1 MIEGGWEMG
10 NSVRTFLLLGIAA
23 SALHA
28 GEFLV
33 VTRSSSG
40 LWSFQDV
47 ESISVNGKD
56 KVRTAPLASAPP
68 SWDPKALG
76 HLPETQFSALTIVR
90 RTADGALLGRN
101 ASPDWQLL
109 LPDGLKSK
117 TSDSAAR
124 MWSDSTVALKKDRK
138 DKSPSAIRLEELYA
152 IVPGQ
157 DAAVSAAALA
167 TELAPHKTPGVS
179 DEDAFR
185 SMLSLIPAAVK
196 AYPAGPA
203 ADRIRDFLRTAI
215 SVRLTQWQEG
225 GATLSVLDEAL
236 ALAGAAQTAF
246 PNDARLAAEATE
258 ARDVRKWL
266 DRRLAILRAL
276 DAGEQSDAF
285 LVEYRAFEIYDKSFP
300 QLSSARQMHLR
311 LSAKTHIETAR
322 RLRTDGDYAGAV
334 RHLLIAKWRDPKAPD
349 ADEMLE
355 QVRLEA
361 ARLSSQKFAESR
373 RAIDPRSPAQVQ
385 LQRRLLLAEQYL
397 NDGKLAEGEKAI
409 QDAEAAD
416 KDEPRVLLLQSR
428 LAVARGDLGMALAL
442 LDNYDGIAVTPQ
454 DFTDGEKLRAQVQY
468 TIETS
473 LAKKRSELDADL
485 DQQRFASALE
495 TSADGLKLDNENPD
509 FLYYAG
515 LDACVLRHC
524 DKGAP
529 LLRRY
534 LDLTDSTEANRQR
547 RVAAVQLLREAEQ
560 EPPDPAGDKPRDRTE
575 LSWFSGA
582 PLGRGVLYDPVSL
595 AFQPKVSHIE
605 ASDHLNINYEWAGN
619 ALHSVHAKY
628 EAKKT
633 GSNILRV
640 AGAAA
645 LSAGAGMS
653 STVGWRTADRET
665 NDFYFNYYDDVP
677 QVLKVS
683 RDNVVTKSTRIP
695 ITIPGVPIAMGGFGA
710 LGALGSMGSIGSSIG
725 AIGKVGGMAR
735 LSPLGG
741 MGGAM
746 PGLGGFGGSG
756 ILSRLAGS
764 GRMSGLGGF
773 SSLTAMRQIAP
784 SQNYSVLRD
793 PQGGS
798 SAGFLTLW
806 NSPRLDTRLAYKATG
821 KRAAVGF
828 SGNRFFHPF
837 VWDGIHLFELDY
849 DDQGRVQ
856 HAWEIGDPG
865 APRLDLSWEG
875 KRLVQ
880 VSGHDSSGAVVY
892 SRTLN
897 YNGERLTGE
906 VITHPGG
913 SSRIEYKYDKQGRLV
928 EADCDADHSLDGRSR
943 KVHFVVDDK
952 GKG

>member
-1 MIEGGWEMG
+1 MG
-10 NSVRTFLLLGIAA
+10 KSVRTFLLLAIAV
-23 SALHA
+23 SVPPGLRA

-33 VTRSSSG
+33 VTRSSAG
-40 LWSFQDV
+40 VWSFQDV

-56 KVRTAPLASAPP
+56 KLRIAPLTSAPP
-68 SWDPKALG
+68 AWDPKAVG
-76 HLPETQFSALTIVR
+76 HLAEAQLSTFTIVR
-90 RTADGALLGRN
+90 RGADGALLGRN

-117 TSDSAAR
+117 TSDPAAH
-124 MWSDSTVALKKDRK
+124 MWSESTVALKKDRK
-138 DKSPSAIRLEELYA
+138 DKSPSAIRVEELYA

-167 TELAPHKTPGVS
+167 TELALHKTPGMS
-179 DEDAFR
+179 DADAFA

-196 AYPAGPA
+196 AYPTGPGSG
-203 ADRIRDFLRTAI
+203 RIRDFLRVAI
-215 SVRLTQWQEG
+215 SARVTQWQEG
-225 GATLSVLDEAL
+225 GAMLSVLDEAL
-236 ALAGAAQTAF
+236 ALAGAADAAF
-246 PNDARLAAEATE
+246 PKDPNLAAGATQ

-300 QLSSARQMHLR
+300 QLSSARAAHLR

-322 RLRTDGDYAGAV
+322 LLRTEGDYAGAV
-334 RHLLIAKWRDPKAPD
+334 RHLLMAKWRDPKAPD

-373 RAIDPRSPAQVQ
+373 RGIDPRSPAQVQ

-409 QDAEAAD
+409 QDAEAID
-416 KDEPRVLLLQSR
+416 KDEPRVLLLQAR
-428 LAVARGDLGMALAL
+428 LSVARGDLGMALAL

-473 LAKKRSELDADL
+473 LAKKRSELEGDL
-485 DQQRFASALE
+485 DQQRFATALE
-495 TSADGLKLDNENPD
+495 TSADALKLDNENSD

-547 RVAAVQLLREAEQ
+547 RIAAVQLLREAEQ
-560 EPPDPAGDKPRDRTE
+560 EQPDSVDDKVRDRTE

-582 PLGRGVLYDPVSL
+582 PLGHGVLYDPVSL
-595 AFQPKVSHIE
+595 AFQPKVAHIE
-605 ASDHLNINYEWAGN
+605 ASDHLNINYEWTGN

-633 GSNILRV
+633 GSNLLRV

-645 LSAGAGMS
+645 MSAGAGVS
-653 STVGWRTADRET
+653 STVGWRTPDRET
-665 NDFYFNYYDDVP
+665 NDFYFNYYEDVP

-725 AIGKVGGMAR
+725 AISKVGSMAR

-741 MGGAM
+741 MGAM

-773 SSLTAMRQIAP
+773 SSLSAMRQIAP

-865 APRLDLSWEG
+865 APRLDLTWDG

-897 YNGERLTGE
+897 YNGERLTSE
-906 VITHPGG
+906 VITHQGG
-913 SSRIEYKYDKQGRLV
+913 SSHIEYKYDKQGRLV

>member
-1 MIEGGWEMG
+1 MG
-10 NSVRTFLLLGIAA
+10 NSIRTFLLLGIVVSVAA
-23 SALHA
+23 ELCA

-33 VTRSSSG
+33 VTRSSAG
-40 LWSFQDV
+40 VWSFQDV

-56 KVRTAPLASAPP
+56 KVRIAPLATAPP
-68 SWDPKALG
+68 EWDPKAVG
-76 HLPETQFSALTIVR
+76 HLPETQFSTFTIVR
-90 RTADGALLGRN
+90 RGADGALLGRN

-117 TSDSAAR
+117 TADPAAR
-124 MWSDSTVALKKDRK
+124 MWSESTVALKKDRK
-138 DKSPSAIRLEELYA
+138 EKSPAAIRLEELYA
-152 IVPGQ
+152 ILPGQ
-157 DAAVSAAALA
+157 DGAVSAAALA
-167 TELAPHKTPGVS
+167 TELALHKSPGVS
-179 DEDAFR
+179 DADAFAA
-185 SMLSLIPAAVK
+185 MLSLIPAAVK
-196 AYPAGPA
+196 AYPAGPGS
-203 ADRIRDFLRTAI
+203 DRIRDFLRTAI
-215 SVRLTQWQEG
+215 SGRLTQWQEG
-225 GATLSVLDEAL
+225 GAALSVLDESL
-236 ALAGAAQTAF
+236 ALAAAADAAF
-246 PNDARLAAEATE
+246 PKDRTLAAEATE

-300 QLSSARQMHLR
+300 QLSSARQAHLR

-322 RLRTDGDYAGAV
+322 RLRTEGDYPGAV

-373 RAIDPRSPAQVQ
+373 RGIDPRSPAQVQ

-409 QDAEAAD
+409 QDAEAID
-416 KDEPRVLLLQSR
+416 KEEPRVLLLQAR
-428 LAVARGDLGMALAL
+428 LSVARGDLGMALAL

-468 TIETS
+468 NIETS
-473 LAKKRSELDADL
+473 LAKKRSELDGDL
-485 DQQRFASALE
+485 DQQRFATALE
-495 TSADGLKLDNENPD
+495 TSADALKLDNENSD

-560 EPPDPAGDKPRDRTE
+560 EQPDPADDKPRDRTE
-575 LSWFSGA
+575 TSWFSGA

-595 AFQPKVSHIE
+595 AFQPKVAHIE

-645 LSAGAGMS
+645 MSAGAGVS

-695 ITIPGVPIAMGGFGA
+695 ISIPGVPIALGGFGA

-725 AIGKVGGMAR
+725 AISKVGSAAR
-735 LSPLGG
+735 LSSLGG
-741 MGGAM
+741 MGSM

-865 APRLDLSWEG
+865 APRLDLSWDG

-906 VITHPGG
+906 VITHQGG
-913 SSRIEYKYDKQGRLV
+913 SSHIEYKYDKQGRLV

>member
-1 MIEGGWEMG
+1 MG

-23 SALHA
+23 AVAPGLRA
-28 GEFLV
+28 GEYLV
-33 VTRSSSG
+33 VTRSSAG
-40 LWSFQDV
+40 VWSFQDV

-56 KVRTAPLASAPP
+56 KLRIAPLASAPP
-68 SWDPKALG
+68 SWDPKVVG
-76 HLPETQFSALTIVR
+76 HLPETQLSTFTIVR
-90 RTADGALLGRN
+90 RGADGALLGRN

-117 TSDSAAR
+117 TPDPAAR
-124 MWSDSTVALKKDRK
+124 MWSESTLALKKDRK

-179 DEDAFR
+179 DAEAFA

-203 ADRIRDFLRTAI
+203 ADRIRDFLRVAI
-215 SVRLTQWQEG
+215 SGRLTEWQDG
-225 GATLSVLDEAL
+225 GATLSVLDESL
-236 ALAGAAQTAF
+236 ALAGAADTAF
-246 PNDARLAAEATE
+246 PKDPKLAAVGSQ

-300 QLSSARQMHLR
+300 QLSSARQMHLH
-311 LSAKTHIETAR
+311 LSAKTHIDTAR
-322 RLRTDGDYAGAV
+322 QLRAEGDYAGAV

-349 ADEMLE
+349 ADELLE

-373 RAIDPRSPAQVQ
+373 RGIDPRSPAQVQ

-409 QDAEAAD
+409 QDAGAID
-416 KDEPRVLLLQSR
+416 KDEPRVLLVQAR

-468 TIETS
+468 TIETT
-473 LAKKRSELDADL
+473 LAKKRSELDGDL
-485 DQQRFASALE
+485 DQQRFATALE
-495 TSADGLKLDNENPD
+495 TSADALKLDNENAD

-560 EPPDPAGDKPRDRTE
+560 EPPDPAGDKARDRTE
-575 LSWFSGA
+575 MSWFSGA
-582 PLGRGVLYDPVSL
+582 PLGRGVLYDPISL
-595 AFQPKVSHIE
+595 AFQPKVAHIE

-645 LSAGAGMS
+645 LSAGAGVS

-665 NDFYFNYYDDVP
+665 NDFYFNYYDEVP

-710 LGALGSMGSIGSSIG
+710 LGAMGSMGSIGSSIG
-725 AIGKVGGMAR
+725 AISRLGSMGSIAGMSK

-741 MGGAM
+741 MGAM

-773 SSLTAMRQIAP
+773 SSLAAMRQVAP

-806 NSPRLDTRLAYKATG
+806 NSPRLDTRLAY
-821 KRAAVGF
+821 
-828 SGNRFFHPF
+828 
-837 VWDGIHLFELDY
+837 
-849 DDQGRVQ
+849 
-856 HAWEIGDPG
+856 
-865 APRLDLSWEG
+865 
-875 KRLVQ
+875 
-880 VSGHDSSGAVVY
+880 
-892 SRTLN
+892 
-897 YNGERLTGE
+897 
-906 VITHPGG
+906 
-913 SSRIEYKYDKQGRLV
+913 
-928 EADCDADHSLDGRSR
+928 
-943 KVHFVVDDK
+943 
-952 GKG
+952 

>member
-1 MIEGGWEMG
+1 MG

-23 SALHA
+23 ALAPGLRA

-40 LWSFQDV
+40 VWSFQDV

-56 KVRTAPLASAPP
+56 KVRIAPLGSAPP
-68 SWDPKALG
+68 SWDPKAVG
-76 HLPETQFSALTIVR
+76 HLPETQFSTLTIVR
-90 RTADGALLGRN
+90 RGADGALLGRN

-117 TSDSAAR
+117 TSDSAAH
-124 MWSDSTVALKKDRK
+124 MWSESTLALKKDRK

-157 DAAVSAAALA
+157 DAAVSAAVLA

-185 SMLSLIPAAVK
+185 SMLALIPAAVK

-215 SVRLTQWQEG
+215 SGRLTQWQEG
-225 GATLSVLDEAL
+225 GAMLSVLDESL

-246 PNDARLAAEATE
+246 PNDKTLAAEATE

-285 LVEYRAFEIYDKSFP
+285 LVEYRAFEIYDKSFS
-300 QLSSARQMHLR
+300 QLSAARQSHLR
-311 LSAKTHIETAR
+311 LSAKSHIETAR
-322 RLRTDGDYAGAV
+322 RLRTEGDYAGAV

-373 RAIDPRSPAQVQ
+373 RGIDPRSPAQVQ

-409 QDAEAAD
+409 QDAAAAD
-416 KDEPRVLLLQSR
+416 KDEPRVLLLQAR

-468 TIETS
+468 NIETS
-473 LAKKRSELDADL
+473 LAKKRSELDGDL
-485 DQQRFASALE
+485 DQQRFATALE
-495 TSADGLKLDNENPD
+495 TSADGLKLDNENAD
-509 FLYYAG
+509 FLYFAG
-515 LDACVLRHC
+515 LDACVLRHS

-560 EPPDPAGDKPRDRTE
+560 EQPDPAGDKPRDRTE

-582 PLGRGVLYDPVSL
+582 PLGRGVLYDPISL
-595 AFQPKVSHIE
+595 AFQPKVAHIE

-645 LSAGAGMS
+645 MSAGAGVS
-653 STVGWRTADRET
+653 STVGWRTPDRET
-665 NDFYFNYYDDVP
+665 NDFYFNYYDDVQ

-710 LGALGSMGSIGSSIG
+710 LGALGSMGSIGSSISSIG
-725 AIGKVGGMAR
+725 AISKVGAMAR
-735 LSPLGG
+735 LSPVGG
-741 MGGAM
+741 MGAM

-806 NSPRLDTRLAYKATG
+806 NSPRLDPRLAYKATG

-828 SGNRFFHPF
+828 SGNRYFHPF

-906 VITHPGG
+906 VITHQGG

>member
-1 MIEGGWEMG
+1 MG

-23 SALHA
+23 TGLRA

-40 LWSFQDV
+40 VWSFQDV

-56 KVRTAPLASAPP
+56 KVRIAPLASAPP
-68 SWDPKALG
+68 SWDPKVVG
-76 HLPETQFSALTIVR
+76 HLPETQFSTLTSVR
-90 RTADGALLGRN
+90 RAADGALLGRG

-117 TSDSAAR
+117 TAETAAQ
-124 MWSDSTVALKKDRK
+124 MWSESTVTLKKDRK
-138 DKSPSAIRLEELYA
+138 DKSPSPIRLEELYA

-167 TELAPHKTPGVS
+167 TELAQHKTPGVS

-196 AYPAGPA
+196 AYPSGPA

-225 GATLSVLDEAL
+225 GAQLFVLDESL
-236 ALAGAAQTAF
+236 ALAGAAQAAF
-246 PNDARLAAEATE
+246 PKDATLAAEATQ
-258 ARDVRKWL
+258 AREVRKWL

-300 QLSSARQMHLR
+300 QLSSARQAHLR

-322 RLRTDGDYAGAV
+322 RLRTEGDYAGAV

-361 ARLSSQKFAESR
+361 ARLSSQKFAEGR
-373 RAIDPRSPAQVQ
+373 RGIDPRSPAQVQ

-409 QDAEAAD
+409 QDAEVID
-416 KDEPRVLLLQSR
+416 KDEPRVLLLQAR
-428 LAVARGDLGMALAL
+428 LAVARGDLGMAMAL
-442 LDNYDGIAVTPQ
+442 LDNYDGIAVTSQ

-473 LAKKRSELDADL
+473 LAKKRSELDGDL
-485 DQQRFASALE
+485 DQQRFATALE

-560 EPPDPAGDKPRDRTE
+560 EQPDPAGDKARDRTE
-575 LSWFSGA
+575 LSWFSGS
-582 PLGRGVLYDPVSL
+582 PLERGALYDPVSL
-595 AFQPKVSHIE
+595 AFQPKVAHIE
-605 ASDHLNINYEWAGN
+605 ASDHLNVNYEWAGN

-645 LSAGAGMS
+645 MSAGAGVS

-725 AIGKVGGMAR
+725 AISKVGSIAR
-735 LSPLGG
+735 LSSLGG
-741 MGGAM
+741 MGAM

-784 SQNYSVLRD
+784 SQNYSVRGD

-828 SGNRFFHPF
+828 SGNRYFHPF

-906 VITHPGG
+906 TITHQGG